1 MAYEKIPYASFMWKF
16 GTTSFRTTEFNYMT
30 EKQLGLLKKFWEIP
44 ENANQGWE
52 KKYMTPGQKDIY
64 EIKNRYYDY
73 LVANEFMIGNE
84 TKVK

>member
-52 KKYMTPGQKDIY
+52 KNT
-64 EIKNRYYDY
+64 
-73 LVANEFMIGNE
+73 
-84 TKVK
+84 